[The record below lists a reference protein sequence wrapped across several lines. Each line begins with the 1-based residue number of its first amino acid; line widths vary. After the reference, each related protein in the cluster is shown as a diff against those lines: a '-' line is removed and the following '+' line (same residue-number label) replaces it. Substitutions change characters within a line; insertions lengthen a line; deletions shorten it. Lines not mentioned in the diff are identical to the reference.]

1 MSDLSPENVAFLE
14 IVGEIAESVD
24 TPPVVEA
31 PVVEAPVVEAP
42 VVEAPVVEAPV
53 VEEAK

>member
-31 PVVEAPVVEAP
+31 PVVEAPVVEAS
-42 VVEAPVVEAPV
+42 VVEAPVG
-53 VEEAK
+53 EEAK

>member
-14 IVGEIAESVD
+14 IVGEVAEPVD
-24 TPPVVEA
+24 APAVV
-31 PVVEAPVVEAP
+31 APVVEAP